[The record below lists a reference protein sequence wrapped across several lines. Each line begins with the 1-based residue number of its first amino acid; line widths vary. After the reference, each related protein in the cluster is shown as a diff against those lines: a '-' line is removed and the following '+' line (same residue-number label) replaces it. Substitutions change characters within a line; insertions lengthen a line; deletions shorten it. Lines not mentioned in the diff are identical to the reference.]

1 MEKWRAYLNVKGSD
15 EKVIV
20 KAAVIM
26 MQCPVPH
33 CPEPGGKHQRLPRAC
48 FDWWRK
54 DESKILALKGVND
67 NTTEKAINEKISHL
81 RRNHNHRGKSVTTN
95 QTKSGTGHE
104 CANARAEHQPGTSN
118 QEQPQPRTCEWCQTV
133 VPLASH
139 LTNAESCLQH
149 YRGTYLPY
157 QGGIYTQNMH
167 LSIFDLGLV
176 RDFCINPS
184 CSSEWKDLAQ
194 HLRGPCIN
202 HYQREGPL
210 LYNGWKE
217 HESPKEIYVKL
228 NSRRK
233 YVKTLLEADRG
244 RLQNYKKEIDEMLR
258 IVCSSCRLQGPFLD
272 RTEHK
277 MEFAGTI
284 ATEHGLSVVWHCGS
298 CRSKES
304 LDMQVQTAKLQEVG
318 SPGQDDDD
326 TLKPVRFEDISG
338 GGSHIVFVPAS
349 LFPNQP
355 RDDSFDFPQS
365 TTILVPKEPE
375 ALHTISDEAFIRAAE
390 NKIMLKSLTNFF
402 SKRPSQTSLEV
413 TLSLLHKKKLLDIRE
428 ERTKLMVSMSTSK
441 GEIISRNHPK
451 QANIKDRG
459 SHYDATLNL
468 CLNNTCSWSEG
479 CKQQKMDES
488 SARARINGQVK
499 TRVSLALLK
508 KLAFD
513 NPTLEKVLES
523 TFLVNGLL
531 PTMSLAP
538 IVLQQLVGKVELLRK
553 HFIASIYNNWDLE
566 VEFSRDE
573 WTVELVGFLYS
584 EQYENLNKLIARKRA
599 TSDDLLNTII
609 DHPDIFPTA
618 SLDPQRIADFYDMSI
633 ERAQVK
639 QIQIKEHLYHFWK
652 SGEGGGWVISDPI
665 FCSSMFFVLWSE

>member
-26 MQCPVPH
+26 MQCPVPY
-33 CPEPGGKHQRLPRAC
+33 CPEPGGKHQRLPREC
-48 FDWWRK
+48 LDWWRE
-54 DESKILALKGVND
+54 DGSKILALKGVDD
-67 NTTEKAINEKISHL
+67 NTREKNINEKISQM
-81 RRNHNHRGKSVTTN
+81 RRNYNRRGKSRTTDTDN
-95 QTKSGTGHE
+95 NSTEQ
-104 CANARAEHQPGTSN
+104 QPGVRS
-118 QEQPQPRTCEWCQTV
+118 QEQPQLGTCEWCQTV

-139 LTNAESCLQH
+139 LTNAESCLKH

-157 QGGIYTQNMH
+157 QGGIYTQNTH

-176 RDFCINPS
+176 RHFCINPS

-194 HLRGPCIN
+194 HLRGPCIEY
-202 HYQREGPL
+202 YQREGHL
-210 LYNGWKE
+210 FFNGWKE
-217 HESPKEIYVKL
+217 QESPKEMYEKL
-228 NSRRK
+228 KKRRE
-233 YVKTLLEADRG
+233 YVKTLVEAHRG
-244 RLQNYKKEIDEMLR
+244 RLQSYTKEMDEMLR
-258 IVCSSCRLQGPFLD
+258 IVCSSCRLQGPFLN

-284 ATEHGLSVVWHCGS
+284 ASEHGLSVVWHCGS
-298 CRSKES
+298 CRSKDS
-304 LDMQVQTAKLQEVG
+304 PDLQFQTAKLQELG
-318 SPGQDDDD
+318 SPGQDEDD

-355 RDDSFDFPQS
+355 RDDCVDLLQS

-375 ALHTISDEAFIRAAE
+375 ALHTIGDEALLRADE
-390 NKIMLKSLTNFF
+390 NKSTLKSLTKFF
-402 SKRPSQTSLEV
+402 SKRPSQTSLDV
-413 TLSLLHKKKLLDIRE
+413 TLSVLYKKKLVDIRE
-428 ERTKLMVSMSTSK
+428 ERMKLMRSMSTSK
-441 GEIISRNHPK
+441 GEIILPRDLK
-451 QANIKDRG
+451 QAKIIDRV

-468 CLNNTCSWSEG
+468 CLNNTCSWSSG

-488 SARARINGQVK
+488 SARSRINGQVK
-499 TRVSLALLK
+499 TKVSLVLLK

-513 NPTLEKVLES
+513 NPKLVKVLES
-523 TFLVNGLL
+523 TYLVNGLL
-531 PTMSLAP
+531 PTISLAP
-538 IVLQQLVGKVELLRK
+538 IVVQHVEGKLELLRK

-566 VEFSRDE
+566 INFSRDE

-609 DHPDIFPTA
+609 DHPEIFPTA

-639 QIQIKEHLYHFWK
+639 QISIRKCLFAHSVCANFELNVQLH
-652 SGEGGGWVISDPI
+652 
-665 FCSSMFFVLWSE
+665 C